1 MAEKERL
8 LLHVC
13 CGPCAGAVIE
23 RLSPSF
29 EVAPFFY
36 NPNIHPA
43 AEYRRRAAAF
53 RTLLS
58 RTPGAGTGRP
68 LFGPYDPEIWL
79 TLCGCLGAEPEGG
92 LRCRLCYGLRLERTA
107 EVARE
112 RGYALIATTLSV
124 SPHKRASLVAE
135 VGEEVSRKAGL
146 SFYGENFKKGGGFER
161 SIALSRELT
170 LYRQR
175 YCGCRFSL
183 EEALSSGTKRLAA
196 GGK

>member
-1 MAEKERL
+1 MAKKERL
-8 LLHVC
+8 LLHIC
-13 CGPCAGAVIE
+13 CGPCAGVVME
-23 RLSPSF
+23 RLSPGF
-29 EVAPFFY
+29 EVGCFFY

-58 RTPGAGTGRP
+58 RAPGGGTAEA
-68 LFGPYDPEIWL
+68 LFGPYDHERWL
-79 TLCGCLGAEPEGG
+79 ALCGALAGEPEGG
-92 LRCRLCYGLRLERTA
+92 MRCRLCYGLRLERAA

-124 SPHKRASLVAE
+124 SPHKRASLVSEA
-135 VGEEVSRKAGL
+135 GEEAALKAGL
-146 SFYGENFKKGGGFER
+146 TFYGKDFKKGGGFER
-161 SIALSRELT
+161 SLALSRELA

-183 EEALSSGTKRLAA
+183 EEALSSGARTRAA